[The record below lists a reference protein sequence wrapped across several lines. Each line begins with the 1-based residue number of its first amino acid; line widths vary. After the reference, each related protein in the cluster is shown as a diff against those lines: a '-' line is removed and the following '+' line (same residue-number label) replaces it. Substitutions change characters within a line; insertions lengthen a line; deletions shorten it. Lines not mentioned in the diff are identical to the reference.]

1 MKLNNLKPTP
11 ASRKTRKRL
20 GCGIGSGQGKTGG
33 RGHKGQK
40 SRTGSSIARGFE
52 GGQMPLIRRLP
63 KRGFTPLSKT
73 VFQIVNI
80 AQLDCFSE
88 GARVDANSLCEA
100 GLVKSSLRPVKL
112 LAEGELGKK
121 LDVAVAAASVAA
133 RTKVEAAGGSIVLA
147 GVK

>member
-11 ASRKTRKRL
+11 ASRKIRKRL

-40 SRTGSSIARGFE
+40 SRTGGNLLRGFE

-63 KRGFTPLSKT
+63 KRGFTPLSKS

-80 AQLDCFSE
+80 SQLDCFSE
-88 GARVDANSLCEA
+88 GAKVDANSLCEA
-100 GLVKSSLRPVKL
+100 GLVKSSTKPVKL

-121 LDVAVAAASVAA
+121 LDVAVAAASAAA
-133 RTKVEAAGGSIVLA
+133 RAKVEAAGGNIVLA
-147 GVK
+147 GVE